1 MSEKPGLAEAAAE
14 VRRHFRS
21 APQVGVVLG
30 SGLGAAMP
38 ALGDGVTLPYASV
51 PGMPE
56 VGVAGHAG
64 KLVLGYLGKVP
75 IACLEGRAHAYEG
88 HPMHRVVYG
97 VRLLAELGCRAV
109 LLTNAAGGIREGL
122 RAGDLMLISD
132 HLNLTGQNPLVGSQG
147 GPASRFTDMTDAY
160 DAEVR
165 ALARAAAE
173 DLNLDLK
180 EGVYAGVL
188 GPSYETPAE
197 IRMLRTLGADAV
209 GMSTVAEVVAL
220 RHLGVRVG
228 AISAITNLAAG
239 LSAEPLDHA
248 DVRRA
253 AERVRSALGEI
264 LARWVTLL
272 SGALARA

>member
-1 MSEKPGLAEAAAE
+1 MSERPGLTEAAAE
-14 VRRHFRS
+14 VRRRWKS
-21 APQVGVVLG
+21 APHLGVVLG

-38 ALGDGVTLPYASV
+38 ALSDAVTVPYASV

-64 KLVLGYLGKVP
+64 TLALGHLGRVP
-75 IACLEGRAHAYEG
+75 IACLQGRAHAYEG
-88 HPMHRVVYG
+88 HPMERVVYG
-97 VRLLAELGCRAV
+97 VRLLAELGCGVV

-122 RAGDLMLISD
+122 HAGALMLISD
-132 HLNLTGQNPLVGSQG
+132 HLNLTGQNPLLGSQDG
-147 GPASRFTDMTDAY
+147 TGSRFTDMTEAY

-165 ALARAAAE
+165 ALARHAAQ

-209 GMSTVAEVVAL
+209 GMSTVAEVIAL
-220 RHLGVRVG
+220 RQRGVRVG
-228 AISAITNLAAG
+228 AISAITNLGAG
-239 LSAEPLDHA
+239 LSPAPLDHA
-248 DVRRA
+248 DVQRA
-253 AERVRSALGEI
+253 AQRMRSALSELLG
-264 LARWVTLL
+264 RWVTLL
-272 SGALARA
+272 SGALAHA